1 MKKHILLV
9 IMFLFLSGI
18 LMAAC
23 GGKEEGKEPAES
35 VWKGIA
41 PGMEDLTA
49 ITERT
54 EYYDVAV
61 ESEALFELGMEAS
74 AARTIALGGSGWLP
88 MGTQFFR
95 GEPVQ
100 LWADAAPEESDIYL
114 YRKDGSR
121 ELLLEDFS
129 TGYVASQSKPSCRW
143 YMDQDGGYYCY
154 GGIYQELDGMYSE
167 SAGFLAR
174 ILSSGEVLYEAVL
187 EPGIFIRGLCQ
198 AEDGRVYL
206 LLVDRTEDKM
216 YGVWKLAEAD
226 SATGEPVAESVR
238 ELPWKFEVYLGK
250 AGDFPAAMG
259 YNLNTDRQISGAD
272 LEEGS
277 LSPILYFTGLSYG
290 WHDDLTLQDFQVR
303 KDGVIEFLWTGA
315 GGAGG
320 LLERLEMEKVEKI
333 PIVVRGRLSGNKW
346 FGNRVIQ
353 FNRENS
359 TYHVVV
365 EDCGSGNNEE
375 DFARLTSIQIGAGG
389 GPDIINGSLMRDYME
404 GLLDK
409 GALEDLTPYMEVSGV
424 REEEYF
430 PLAFGSLRQGEHI
443 YGVNYNVIV
452 WDYKVAADLPGS
464 REMPDIEKLADALL
478 AREGEGRYCRG
489 YDAGEVLRVFLQG
502 SEDLWGMVDW
512 ESGSCEFHTPLF
524 GKLLEAAGRYGDDG
538 RKNMESI
545 AVYRS
550 LSDVLELEG
559 LTGTHETEFE
569 GKVTSG
575 ILFDDGCHA
584 AYSWAGDMSINAN
597 SSHKEGAW
605 EFIRFL
611 ISEEAQSADFRGV
624 WFPPVHR
631 EAFDAW
637 EQWFLNQYTN
647 VHKEGLVS
655 ERLYNG
661 RPVTD
666 EMLVEFRERI
676 EDARPLPFRTVPLLD
691 IILEEAEDYFNG
703 FKSAEEVSGVINR
716 RVQLYLDERK

>member
-1 MKKHILLV
+1 MKKHILSV

-61 ESEALFELGMEAS
+61 ESEVLFELGMEAS

-100 LWADAAPEESDIYL
+100 LWADAAPEGSDIYL

-121 ELLLEDFS
+121 ELLLEGYS
-129 TGYVASQSKPSCRW
+129 TEYVASQSKPSCRW
-143 YMDQDGGYYCY
+143 YMDQEGGYYCY

-167 SAGFLAR
+167 SAGFLAK
-174 ILSSGEVLYEAVL
+174 ILFSGEVLYEAVL

-206 LLVDRTEDKM
+206 LLVDWTEDKV

-226 SATGEPVAESVR
+226 PATGEPMRESVR
-238 ELPWKFEVYLGK
+238 ELPWRFDICLGK
-250 AGDFPAAMG
+250 AGDFPAATG
-259 YNLNTDRQISGAD
+259 YSLNTDRQIARMD
-272 LEEGS
+272 LSEGS

-290 WHDDLTLQDFQVR
+290 WHDDLTLQDFQVLE
-303 KDGVIEFLWTGA
+303 DGGIELLWTEEDGT
-315 GGAGG
+315 GG
-320 LLERLEMEKVEKI
+320 LLERLRMEKVEKI
-333 PIVVRGRLSGNKW
+333 PLVVRGSLLRDDW
-346 FGNRVIQ
+346 FGNKVIQ

-365 EDCGSGNNEE
+365 EDCGSGNDEE

-409 GALEDLTPYMEVSGV
+409 GALEDLTPYMDASGV

-430 PLAFGSLRQGEHI
+430 PLVFASLRQDGKI
-443 YGVNYNVIV
+443 YGVQARMTV
-452 WDYKVAADLPGS
+452 WDYVITEEALGN
-464 REMPDIEKLADALL
+464 REMPDIEALADALL
-478 AREGEGRYCRG
+478 ARKGGGIYCRG
-489 YDAGEVLRVFLQG
+489 YDSAEVLRLFLEG
-502 SEDLWGMVDW
+502 TESLWGMVDW
-512 ESGSCEFHTPLF
+512 EGGSCEFNTPLF

-538 RKNMESI
+538 RKNMEGI
-545 AVYRS
+545 VTLR
-550 LSDVLELEG
+550 VLREVLHFEGQAELEAA
-559 LTGTHETEFE
+559 
-569 GKVTSG
+569 GKVAFGVLS
-575 ILFDDGCHA
+575 DDGCHVA
-584 AYSWAGDMSINAN
+584 SEWGYALAINAN

-611 ISEEAQSADFRGV
+611 ISEEAQSADNIFLDA
-624 WFPPVHR
+624 PVQR
-631 EAFDAW
+631 AAFDVWMQKVIDKRAP
-637 EQWFLNQYTN
+637 ERTEN
-647 VHKEGLVS
+647 GVS
-655 ERLYNG
+655 IRMYNG
-661 RPVTD
+661 RPVTE
-666 EMLVEFRERI
+666 EMQVEFKERI
-676 EDARPLPFRTVPLLD
+676 EDARPLPFRTAPLLD
-691 IILEEAEDYFNG
+691 IILEEAEDYFSGSKN
-703 FKSAEEVSGVINR
+703 AEEVSGVINR